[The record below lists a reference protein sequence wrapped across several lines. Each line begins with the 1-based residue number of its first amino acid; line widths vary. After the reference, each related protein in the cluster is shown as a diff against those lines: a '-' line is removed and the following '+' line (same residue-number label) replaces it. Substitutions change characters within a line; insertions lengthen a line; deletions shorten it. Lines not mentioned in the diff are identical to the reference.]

1 MYSLLLYCCSI
12 ELAES
17 VWYLYKATG
26 NPLLLEVA
34 KSMITA
40 IDKIARVKCG
50 FATVKSYI
58 LLSAMMN

>member
-40 IDKIARVKCG
+40 IDKMGGQELNVDLQQLRAIYCSVH
-50 FATVKSYI
+50 
-58 LLSAMMN
+58 